1 MDHPYDYLIGDM
13 LVYMSYGM
21 ECFSEKE
28 MEHFGSLLP
37 REVHHTPDEVKRIS
51 CLETLRATTENLKR
65 WLKDGMEEN
74 RFGLPFVQT
83 TKMIMDAV
91 TTIGRGLVTLHVLGE
106 DLSEAPMQIGE
117 LLDIAG
123 FHFKKCSDGV
133 RVSAGVNPTVCT
145 RLFTCQLR
153 WQNLIFRLYRTEEFL
168 SKPVKS
174 QKKLTAP
181 AEVRGALDTAPSES
195 AHSALKAEQAFR
207 AFPTEGAS
215 AEAEARS
222 AESEAAEVPAEVPAE
237 EPAAE
242 SGTAENLTEAQTEVQ
257 AVPEAEDAEMPE
269 PLPIPVFGPPPERPP
284 ERWIDPID
292 EAIEDDRWDNIPYV
306 SDALVQRMLERIR
319 DRKKEELY
327 QFEV

>member
-1 MDHPYDYLIGDM
+1 
-13 LVYMSYGM
+13 M
-21 ECFSEKE
+21 ER
-28 MEHFGSLLP
+28 FGTSLP

-83 TKMIMDAV
+83 TKIIMDAV

-153 WQNLIFRLYRTEEFL
+153 WQNLIFRLYRTEEL
-168 SKPVKS
+168 LGKPVKTE
-174 QKKLTAP
+174 KKKAAP
-181 AEVRGALDTAPSES
+181 AEVRGSLDAAPSES
-195 AHSALKAEQAFR
+195 AHSVLKAEQAFR
-207 AFPTEGAS
+207 SFPTEGAS
-215 AEAEARS
+215 AEAETLPV
-222 AESEAAEVPAEVPAE
+222 ESEAAEVAAE
-237 EPAAE
+237 EPAVE
-242 SGTAENLTEAQTEVQ
+242 VETAEGLTEAQTEGQ

-269 PLPIPVFGPPPERPP
+269 LVPVPVFGPPPERPP

-319 DRKKEELY
+319 ERKKEELY